1 MMVRVK
7 DEFLTTWIFSTSSL
21 DGENTFETESESRF
35 IRLKKILVDSM
46 PSPDA
51 LVNTSN
57 TPPSPSADSFF
68 STLSSHPFAKI
79 NDESV
84 SNESASALPS
94 FVNMI
99 DLVPEREPEVS
110 DDSSN
115 RRMESSLGLVF
126 FGMDLSVA
134 TLSLPFS
141 FALKSNSYK

>member
-1 MMVRVK
+1 
-7 DEFLTTWIFSTSSL
+7 
-21 DGENTFETESESRF
+21 
-35 IRLKKILVDSM
+35 
-46 PSPDA
+46 
-51 LVNTSN
+51 
-57 TPPSPSADSFF
+57 
-68 STLSSHPFAKI
+68 
-79 NDESV
+79 
-84 SNESASALPS
+84 
-94 FVNMI
+94 MI